1 MRITRKRLNNIIT
14 EEIMNVLREADLDP
28 PISKEFP
35 GAIEDSPEGGLA
47 GPGWDAA
54 GVAVVEAQIAA
65 IDAQI
70 ENLSMDEDIPIDED
84 TRERILKILKLTRE
98 ELANLRDNLDPS
110 NPTPRAR

>member
-1 MRITRKRLNNIIT
+1 MRITRKRLNSIIT
-14 EEIMNVLREADLDP
+14 EEIMNVIKEADLDP
-28 PISKEFP
+28 II
-35 GAIEDSPEGGLA
+35 GAIEDNPEGGLA

-70 ENLSMDEDIPIDED
+70 ENLSMDEDVPIDEE
-84 TRERILKILKLTRE
+84 TRMQILKILKLTRE